1 MHRNTYLLVTLLAV
15 FAALLVGVNVGKK
28 LGVQPGAVLPTPTA
42 SVNPPVS
49 PTPKLAL
56 YSDPYC
62 GISLNYPDSFTKLA
76 SATGGAMLVD
86 TANTKN
92 SIAVACQEDIPRPA
106 LGPESIETVRIG
118 TISGVL
124 YHDTSLKDGTP
135 IDSLIFTHP
144 GNKKDV
150 YIAGLGPMF
159 QQILT
164 TLQVLP

>member
-86 TANTKN
+86 TVNTKN

-106 LGPESIETVRIG
+106 LPAENIETVRIG
-118 TISGVL
+118 TISGML
-124 YHDTSLKDGTP
+124 YHDTSPKDGTP

-144 GNKKDV
+144 KTGLDV
-150 YIAGLGPMF
+150 FLAGYGTIF
-159 QQILT
+159 TQILT
-164 TLQVLP
+164 TLNLL